1 MMALIKA
8 VCVMFGTILGVA
20 TGYVTGNLNP
30 EYINALGSNTDIKL
44 AAIMGGL
51 GYLIFSIVLREL
63 SEWFTLWKEKI
74 GIHTALVGALGAVI
88 GLVISNLFILLP
100 MMFLFNLEELRE
112 KLGDFAYVIPMFK
125 VFIPL
130 FVNLLGLY
138 VGISVLVKNHR
149 EMISF
154 IANFFGGRDTSSA
167 STILLLDSSVIID
180 GRILDIFKTGFLGG
194 QILVPRFV
202 LSELQLIADSS
213 DEMKRT
219 RGRRG
224 LDILNSLI
232 STSSGAVAVYQKDFE
247 NIKEVDA
254 KLVELAKFLGGSIV
268 TNDFNLN
275 KVAEIEGVKVLNV
288 NDLANAIKPMFIPG
302 DKLVLAIVK
311 EGKDPDQGVG
321 YMNDGT
327 MVVVDGAGSLIGQ
340 QTNVN
345 VKSVLQTSAGRMIF
359 AEIMDRSARKTEN
372 PSNQER
378 GLENEKENSRG
389 RNSRDGSDSVNKQKY
404 RRKPR

>member
-1 MMALIKA
+1 MALIKA

-51 GYLIFSIVLREL
+51 GYLIFSILAREL
-63 SEWFTLWKEKI
+63 SEWFAVWKEKI
-74 GIHTALVGALGAVI
+74 GIHTALIGALGAVI
-88 GLVISNLFILLP
+88 GLVISNLLVLLP
-100 MMFLFNLEELRE
+100 MMFLFNMDGLRE
-112 KLGDFAYVIPMFK
+112 NMGDFVYVIPLFK

-130 FVNLLGLY
+130 LVNLLGLY

-149 EMISF
+149 EMLSF
-154 IANFFGGRDTSSA
+154 IANFFGKTTDKSDG
-167 STILLLDSSVIID
+167 TILLLDSSAIID
-180 GRILDIFKTGFLGG
+180 GRILDIYSTGFMSGR
-194 QILVPRFV
+194 ILVPRFV

-232 STSSGAVAVYQKDFE
+232 NGSEGEVAVYQKDFE
-247 NIKEVDA
+247 KIKDVDA
-254 KLVELAKFLGGSIV
+254 KLVELAKFLGARIV
-268 TNDFNLN
+268 TTDFNLN

-288 NDLANAIKPMFIPG
+288 NDLANAIKPAFIPG
-302 DKLVLAIVK
+302 DKLIIAIVK
-311 EGKDPDQGVG
+311 EGKDQDQGVG

-327 MVVVDGAGSLIGQ
+327 MVVVDGAKKNLGQ
-340 QTNVN
+340 QANVV

-359 AEIMDRSARKTEN
+359 ADVADSPGREQRVGDKGESVN
-372 PSNQER
+372 
-378 GLENEKENSRG
+378 
-389 RNSRDGSDSVNKQKY
+389 RNSNQKY
-404 RRKPR
+404 RRKSR